1 MAKGSRPEDETT
13 PRSAKRRRR
22 PPVLELKA
30 TEVGSKGA
38 KTSKEKPKTE
48 REPETTGAKAGRT
61 ADGARARA
69 AATDW
74 RVLTSAPAI
83 AAGAAGV
90 VGLIAGALIVFLVV
104 FPRTESADPRV
115 GDLAGE
121 VANLSARIESLASR
135 PIPAPAPDQSG
146 LAERIDKLTAAI
158 GEAEQRLAAVEQRP
172 EPKAPDFSAVDRR
185 TAAIEESLQE
195 LRGGLA
201 DLKRLAEQMP
211 AAASPQSIEG
221 IAGRIGGLEERIAQL
236 AAARAAAPTA
246 SPARTATFVA
256 MHALTGAVRS
266 GKPFA
271 TELDRARTQLGNRVA
286 PLAALEPLAATGL
299 PTVSALE
306 RQFAEL
312 TPRLLRGPEA
322 NGNFFERLLTNASR
336 LVEVRRVGE
345 PEGDSASAIVA
356 RAETK
361 LARGDLAGAIGE
373 VESMPEPGRSAAAD
387 WLEAARQR
395 RDAETLIAQL
405 LDASLTDNGEPAKP

>member
-1 MAKGSRPEDETT
+1 LGT
-13 PRSAKRRRR
+13 
-22 PPVLELKA
+22 L
-30 TEVGSKGA
+30 
-38 KTSKEKPKTE
+38 
-48 REPETTGAKAGRT
+48 
-61 ADGARARA
+61 ARA
-69 AATDW
+69 AK
-74 RVLTSAPAI
+74 V
-83 AAGAAGV
+83 
-90 VGLIAGALIVFLVV
+90 
-104 FPRTESADPRV
+104 ADPRV

-271 TELDRARTQLGNRVA
+271 TELDRARTLARRIA
-286 PLAALEPLAATGL
+286 PLRLRHSSLSPRRDCRPSPRLSGSL
-299 PTVSALE
+299 PS
-306 RQFAEL
+306 L